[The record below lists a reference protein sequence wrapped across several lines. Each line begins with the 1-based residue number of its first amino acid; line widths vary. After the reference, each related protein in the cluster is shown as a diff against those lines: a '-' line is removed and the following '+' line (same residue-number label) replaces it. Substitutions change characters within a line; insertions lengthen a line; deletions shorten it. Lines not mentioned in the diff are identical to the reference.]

1 MLEPAASVAAQAVS
15 LHDVVIGISQY
26 TCNAG
31 KRTKVSSPLKGTGP
45 LASLRRHHHL
55 ALLLQGLD
63 FKVDPAD
70 VATFFNE
77 GFDRAA
83 QLKAYSWVSP
93 HASLEIP
100 LNDISTAGHH

>member
-1 MLEPAASVAAQAVS
+1 MAAQAVP
-15 LHDVVIGISQY
+15 LHDAVIGILSVHAMQESE
-26 TCNAG
+26 
-31 KRTKVSSPLKGTGP
+31 TKVYFTLEGTGP
-45 LASLRRHHHL
+45 FASLWHHHHL